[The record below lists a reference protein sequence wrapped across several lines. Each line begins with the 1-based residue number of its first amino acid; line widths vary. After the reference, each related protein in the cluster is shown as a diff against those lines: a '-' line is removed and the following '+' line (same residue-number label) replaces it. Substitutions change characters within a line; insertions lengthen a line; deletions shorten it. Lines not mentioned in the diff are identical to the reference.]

1 MGMVDR
7 RPPAG
12 HRESGVGREIRT
24 HATRAIALHGPA
36 APQRQKTTAAA
47 AANKQHNDDSTSQL
61 QTARSQS
68 PPPAASLSSSSSTRR
83 LCACRLFVP
92 ASMHALTAMPPHA
105 MHMHGRRRS
114 VSLRSTAC
122 AWTSVQCR
130 ASFSRVLCTLC
141 LSRCLFV
148 GARTHMERHARSNVV
163 ECGRRQREDRAS
175 LLKKKKRRSS
185 SCASRVFF
193 IY

>member
-1 MGMVDR
+1 
-7 RPPAG
+7 
-12 HRESGVGREIRT
+12 
-24 HATRAIALHGPA
+24 
-36 APQRQKTTAAA
+36 
-47 AANKQHNDDSTSQL
+47 
-61 QTARSQS
+61 
-68 PPPAASLSSSSSTRR
+68 
-83 LCACRLFVP
+83 
-92 ASMHALTAMPPHA
+92 MHALTAMPPHA

-175 LLKKKKRRSS
+175 LLKKKREDR
-185 SCASRVFF
+185 AHVLLVLFLF
-193 IY
+193 IDGAQFEGN